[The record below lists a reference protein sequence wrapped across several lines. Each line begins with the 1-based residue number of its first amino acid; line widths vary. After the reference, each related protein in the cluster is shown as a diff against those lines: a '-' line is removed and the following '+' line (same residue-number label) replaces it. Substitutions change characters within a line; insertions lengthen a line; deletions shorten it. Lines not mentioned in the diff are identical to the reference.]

1 MGFDV
6 ILIIHVVIFWDGNIT
21 VFFALFLIL
30 LVSLALEPA
39 TQAKCRC
46 NFDESILGNI
56 NY

>member
-6 ILIIHVVIFWDGNIT
+6 LLIIHVVIFWDGNIT